1 MGDEDGDAVKLRVGD
16 RVLVFLSRERTIY
29 GMRSGAQKVL
39 VPGTVRSIDKR
50 RVSFNVSTLVRFV
63 GAKKVVT
70 MSRAS
75 EGRLWC
81 RGWEGTQA
89 NVLKTVNALAEARS

>member
-1 MGDEDGDAVKLRVGD
+1 MKLRPGD
-16 RVLVFLSRERTIY
+16 RVLVFLSKEKTRDVLKPRGGT
-29 GMRSGAQKVL
+29 KVL
-39 VPGTVRSIDKR
+39 LPGTVRSVGR
-50 RVSFNVSTLVRFV
+50 HRVSLYVPTLIRFV

-81 RGWEGTQA
+81 RGWEGSQA
-89 NVLKTVNALAEARS
+89 NVLKTVNALSEARGG